1 MKDVKFIRINEDN
14 INFIPDIIKI
24 DDKDIQKKDIE
35 KFIINCDN
43 YCFAGICKNE
53 IVAFLYGYGMLRPD
67 IIIERNS

>member
-35 KFIINCDN
+35 KFIINCYN
-43 YCFAGICKNE
+43 YCFAGICKNDTLQKNRVK
-53 IVAFLYGYGMLRPD
+53 I
-67 IIIERNS
+67 